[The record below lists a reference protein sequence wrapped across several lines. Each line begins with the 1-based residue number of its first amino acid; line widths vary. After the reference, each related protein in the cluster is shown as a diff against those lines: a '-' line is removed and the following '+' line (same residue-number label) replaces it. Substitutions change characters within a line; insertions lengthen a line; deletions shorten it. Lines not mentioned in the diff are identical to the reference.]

1 MVNFGYVY
9 DQSMSSLLDAYLVG
23 VVAVSLIA
31 GCGSD
36 SPRIGSN
43 GRVTGHVLAG
53 PTCPVEQ
60 SSDTKCQPKAVQGS
74 VQFEQDGDV
83 VGTIDIKID
92 GAFATEIP
100 AGSYT
105 VTVDVGDN
113 IFPVCS
119 PVEVEVQANADA
131 VVEISCDTGIR

>member
-1 MVNFGYVY
+1 M
-9 DQSMSSLLDAYLVG
+9 
-23 VVAVSLIA
+23 
-31 GCGSD
+31 
-36 SPRIGSN
+36 
-43 GRVTGHVLAG
+43 
-53 PTCPVEQ
+53 
-60 SSDTKCQPKAVQGS
+60 QGS

-83 VGTIDIKID
+83 VRAVEINVGGD
-92 GAFATEIP
+92 FATEIP
-100 AGSYT
+100 AGIYT